1 MPWPDIQNIYPFAA
15 QSVTALLMVTAAQ
28 LESNAAAAFAFQT
41 HKTAAQPPKTVFRE
55 IIALF
60 TKTESGAVL
69 LGRVAFKSR
78 EKWP

>member
-1 MPWPDIQNIYPFAA
+1 MVAA
-15 QSVTALLMVTAAQ
+15 AP

-41 HKTAAQPPKTVFRE
+41 YKTAAQSANTGFRA

-60 TKTESGAVL
+60 TKTESDAVL
-69 LGRVAFKSR
+69 WGRVAFRSR